1 MEFKDRLKE
10 LRQEKEQ
17 SLEDVA
23 QGINKQFGTNL
34 NRSTVLRYET
44 GECDPKVTV
53 ASYFAKFYGV
63 SMDYLIGLV
72 DDKQG
77 KYGPD
82 YIVNGMI
89 IETLPTHPAGHRT
102 VQAKP
107 RIEDEE
113 NIG

>member
-10 LRQEKEQ
+10 LRQENEQ

-82 YIVNGMI
+82 FMLSNGML
-89 IETLPTHPAGHRT
+89 IEVKAGPRKA
-102 VQAKP
+102 QAKD
-107 RIEDEE
+107 RNENEE
-113 NIG
+113 NVG